1 MRSRRSST
9 IVVQQEP
16 TQHQRLYSF
25 SLYASDQIDQMW
37 DVVQLIIDIESAEE
51 VDLVLLEEAVLNAE
65 VVLELLQRS
74 LEDLIVST
82 QREKK

>member
-1 MRSRRSST
+1 
-9 IVVQQEP
+9 
-16 TQHQRLYSF
+16 
-25 SLYASDQIDQMW
+25 MW